1 MKISQ
6 DKIEEIKNAND
17 IVEVIGSYV
26 RLIRRGR
33 NYLGLCP
40 FHQEKTPSFT
50 VSPDKQIFHCFGC
63 HAGGNV
69 FSFIQQ
75 YEKVNFIDAVKKLA
89 ERAGIPIIFQE
100 ESLEKDRE
108 REEFYVLNEFA
119 ANYFQNILFSDL
131 GKIGK
136 EYFLSRDITEETI
149 NKFKLGFSLNSFDH
163 FVNYSQKQ
171 KIDLEK
177 LFKIGLIGK
186 REDGSFFDVFRGR
199 IIFPITN
206 TYGKIVGFGARKL
219 FENDDSGKYINSKES
234 LIYNKSKIL
243 YGLSFSKEEIRKS
256 DFAILVEGYM
266 DFLTLYQNG
275 IKNIVAS
282 SGTALTDDQVKI
294 LKRYT
299 KNILFLYD
307 ADLAGMK
314 ATVRGLDIVIE
325 NDFDVKIITLENN
338 EDPDSFVR
346 KYGIEKFKYMVDNSV
361 SFIKFI
367 SDTYKKIGKL
377 NNTVDK
383 VNSLREIFTIL
394 SKVKDKLKLEFYL
407 KEVAECFDI
416 NEGIVRQEFEITFN
430 KYSKKNI
437 RTIITKEVKNIQ
449 PPEKR
454 KIVNNI
460 ILPTTEE
467 EDIIALII
475 MEGKVILDY
484 VLENIN
490 EIELVS
496 PYTKKILELLTEL
509 ISKGITLDEDIILSE
524 IDDPIISGIISKLF
538 LEKKIVSREEVLSK
552 YEDLETSRIKWI
564 KDVVKRIKIKY
575 IDSEIERVKN
585 AIRKTEAENN
595 DPTNLIEQFNSLHSQ
610 KLSLLNS

>member
-63 HAGGNV
+63 HVGGNV

-89 ERAGIPIIFQE
+89 ERAGIPIIFHE

-119 ANYFQNILFSDL
+119 ANYFQNILNSEF

-136 EYFLSRDITEETI
+136 EYFISRDITEETI

-171 KIDLEK
+171 KVDLEK
-177 LFKIGLIGK
+177 LFIIGLIGK
-186 REDGSFFDVFRGR
+186 RDDGSYFDIFRGR

-256 DFAILVEGYM
+256 DSAILVEGYM

-275 IKNIVAS
+275 IRNIVAS
-282 SGTALTDDQVKI
+282 SGTALTNDQVKI

-314 ATVRGLDIVIE
+314 ATIRGLDIVLE

-346 KYGIEKFKYMVDNSV
+346 KYGIEKFRYMVDNSV

-367 SDTYKKIGKL
+367 SATYKKIGKL

-383 VNSLREIFTIL
+383 VISLREIFTIL

-416 NEGIVRQEFEITFN
+416 NEGTVRQEFENTFKKFTKRNVVSTLSKEINN
-430 KYSKKNI
+430 KQ
-437 RTIITKEVKNIQ
+437 II
-449 PPEKR
+449 EKR
-454 KIVNNI
+454 KIINDI

-467 EDIIALII
+467 EDVIALVI

-490 EIELVS
+490 ENELVS

>member
-108 REEFYVLNEFA
+108 REQFYVLNEFA

-282 SGTALTDDQVKI
+282 SGTAITDDQVKI

-314 ATVRGLDIVIE
+314 ATVRGLDIVLE
-325 NDFDVKIITLENN
+325 NDFDVKIIALENN

-509 ISKGITLDEDIILSE
+509 ISKGITLNEDVILSE
-524 IDDPIISGIISKLF
+524 IEDPIISGIISKLF
-538 LEKKIVSREEVLSK
+538 LEKKIVSRDEVISK

-564 KDVVKRIKIKY
+564 KDVVKRIKIRY
-575 IDSEIERVKN
+575 IDSELERIKHE
-585 AIRKTEAENN
+585 IRKTEEDNN
-595 DPTNLIEQFNSLHSQ
+595 DPTNLVQQFNNLHSQ